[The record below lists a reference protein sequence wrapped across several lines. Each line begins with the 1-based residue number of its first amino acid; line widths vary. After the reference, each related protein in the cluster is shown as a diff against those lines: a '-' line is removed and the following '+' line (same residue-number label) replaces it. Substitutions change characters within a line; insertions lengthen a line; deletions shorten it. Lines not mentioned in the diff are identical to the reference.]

1 MSQSPPDL
9 ATELLRLA
17 EADPARLTEL
27 ATEVARRART
37 GGDLELGSS
46 AHRALGIAALHV
58 TDLRTA
64 ERHLRDAIRLAVRAG
79 SPELAAEARLRL
91 AFVRCVQGRMEQAIS
106 EVELALP
113 DLHGAGRARAEAQR
127 AVIFNHL
134 RRPEDA
140 LASYRLAVPVL
151 SRAGD
156 HLWLQRVL
164 SNRGI
169 VHGYRHEFAAA
180 ESDFQEA
187 ERLCRRLDL
196 GLSLAVVWQN
206 LGWLNALRGEVPA
219 ALRYL
224 DQAEE
229 RFRTLDTHQLC
240 WTLADRTELLLSA
253 GLIAEAREAA
263 EETVQEFERRGRK
276 VGLPEARL
284 LLARTAYLVRDHE
297 EAVREARRAALAF
310 GRQHRREW
318 VAVARFVALRSLAAM
333 SADDRAVSAGSRV
346 SVRQMEECAAELA
359 ETGWPASEVEA
370 RMIAARLAVDAGR
383 PARAERQW
391 EIAARRRHRGP
402 AGERI
407 HAWHAAALLRLA
419 RGNVRG
425 ARSAIR
431 MALRLHDEHRATLG
445 ATDLRAHASESR
457 VEVAELGLRLAL
469 RDGVPADVLTWAERG
484 RARHLLMR
492 PARPAHDRHLAEA
505 LAQLRLTVARID
517 ESRTAGEDTGALVE
531 RQITL
536 EREIR
541 DHCRRQAK
549 IPTESVPTAPAP
561 SAPAPSAPAPSA
573 PAPARPVSTEP
584 IPTELTPTEPIS
596 AESAPPTPIPAG
608 PVSSG
613 PSPTGSS
620 PTGPVPL
627 RQVAEALG
635 EQALVEFVQVDDVLH
650 AITVAGGRSRLH
662 ALGPLA
668 AVRTLVDRVP
678 FALRR
683 LARRTSVPGSQAA
696 ALNLLRDTVAKLDAL
711 LLRPLAAEL
720 RDRPLVLVP
729 SGPIQALPWS
739 LLPSCASRAICVSPS
754 ATLWYAGSQAGHART
769 GDARVVVAAGP
780 GLPGARSEAEGV
792 ASIHAVP
799 ALVDDAAGAE
809 AVLTDLDGAALAHV
823 AAHGRIHPSN
833 PLFSSLRLAD
843 GPLTVYDLERL
854 RRAPEIVVLAAC
866 DTGRFVVRP
875 GDELLGL
882 SATFL
887 ALGTRTIVA
896 PVLSILDT
904 ESTTLMIAL
913 HKLLAAGH
921 STASAL
927 AQAQQQVA
935 RDNLEAYAVAAG
947 FVCLGADST
956 MPT

>member
-333 SADDRAVSAGSRV
+333 SADDRPVSAGGRGGRV
-346 SVRQMEECAAELA
+346 SGRQMEECAAELA

-431 MALRLHDEHRATLG
+431 TALRLHDEHRATLG

-541 DHCRRQAK
+541 DHCRRQK
-549 IPTESVPTAPAP
+549 K
-561 SAPAPSAPAPSA
+561 
-573 PAPARPVSTEP
+573 
-584 IPTELTPTEPIS
+584 TPTEPVP
-596 AESAPPTPIPAG
+596 AEPAPPTPIPAEPG
-608 PVSSG
+608 
-613 PSPTGSS
+613 PTGSG

-711 LLRPLAAEL
+711 LLRPLAADL

-739 LLPSCASRAICVSPS
+739 LLPSCAGRAICVSPS

-809 AVLTDLDGAALAHV
+809 AVLADLDGAALAHV

-956 MPT
+956 MPA

>member
-1 MSQSPPDL
+1 MSASPPDL

-17 EADPARLTEL
+17 EADPARLTGL
-27 ATEVARRART
+27 ATEVARRARD
-37 GGDLELGSS
+37 GGDLKLASS
-46 AHRALGIAALHV
+46 ACRALGIAALHV

-64 ERHLRDAIRLAVRAG
+64 ERHLRDAIRLAVCAG

-187 ERLCRRLDL
+187 ERLCRQLDL
-196 GLSLAVVWQN
+196 DLSLAVVWQN

-224 DQAEE
+224 DQAER
-229 RFRTLDTHQLC
+229 RFRALDTHQLC

-333 SADDRAVSAGSRV
+333 SDDPGRAPTVGRVGRGGRV

-359 ETGWPASEVEA
+359 ETGWPAPEVEA

-383 PARAERQW
+383 PKRAERQW
-391 EIAARRRHRGP
+391 EIAGRRRHRGP

-407 HAWHAAALLRLA
+407 HAWHAEALLRLA
-419 RGNVRG
+419 RGNPRG
-425 ARSAIR
+425 AKSAVR
-431 MALRLHDEHRATLG
+431 TALRLHDEYRATLG

-505 LAQLRLTVARID
+505 LAQLRITVARIQ
-517 ESRTAGEDTGALVE
+517 EGRTAGEHTAALVE

-541 DHCRRQAK
+541 DHCRRQEK
-549 IPTESVPTAPAP
+549 VFTDTIPTA
-561 SAPAPSAPAPSA
+561 
-573 PAPARPVSTEP
+573 
-584 IPTELTPTEPIS
+584 
-596 AESAPPTPIPAG
+596 
-608 PVSSG
+608 
-613 PSPTGSS
+613 
-620 PTGPVPL
+620 PVPL
-627 RQVAEALG
+627 RRVAEALG
-635 EQALVEFVQVDDVLH
+635 EQALVEFVRVDDTLH
-650 AITVAGGRSRLH
+650 AITVVDGRSRLR

-668 AVRTLVDRVP
+668 PVRTLVDRVP

-711 LLRPLAAEL
+711 LLRPLAGDL

-739 LLPSCASRAICVSPS
+739 LLPSCAGRAICVSPS
-754 ATLWYAGSQAGHART
+754 ATLWYAGTQAGRART
-769 GDARVVVAAGP
+769 ETGRVVVAAGP

-809 AVLTDLDGAALAHV
+809 AVLADLDGAALAHV

-854 RRAPEIVVLAAC
+854 HRAPEIVVLAAC

>member
-1 MSQSPPDL
+1 MSASPPDL

-17 EADPARLTEL
+17 EADPARLTSL
-27 ATEVARRART
+27 ATEVARRARA

-46 AHRALGIAALHV
+46 VHRALGIAALHV

-79 SPELAAEARLRL
+79 SPGLAAEARLRL

-206 LGWLNALRGEVPA
+206 LGWLSALRGEVPA

-224 DQAEE
+224 DQAEQ

-333 SADDRAVSAGSRV
+333 SSDDRAVSTAGRGGRGGRV

-359 ETGWPASEVEA
+359 ETGWPAAEVEA

-391 EIAARRRHRGP
+391 EIAGRRRHRGP

-407 HAWHAAALLRLA
+407 HAWHAEALLRLA
-419 RGNVRG
+419 GGNVRG

-431 MALRLHDEHRATLG
+431 TALRLHDEHRATLG

-541 DHCRRQAK
+541 DHCRRQEKTSAE
-549 IPTESVPTAPAP
+549 PVPTAP
-561 SAPAPSAPAPSA
+561 
-573 PAPARPVSTEP
+573 
-584 IPTELTPTEPIS
+584 
-596 AESAPPTPIPAG
+596 
-608 PVSSG
+608 
-613 PSPTGSS
+613 S

-650 AITVAGGRSRLH
+650 AITLAGGRSRLH
-662 ALGPLA
+662 ALGPA
-668 AVRTLVDRVP
+668 APVRTLIDRVP

-711 LLRPLAAEL
+711 LLRPLAADL

-739 LLPSCASRAICVSPS
+739 LLPSCAGRAICVSPS
-754 ATLWYAGSQAGHART
+754 ATLWYAGSQAGRSRT
-769 GDARVVVAAGP
+769 GDGRVVVAAGP

-809 AVLTDLDGAALAHV
+809 AVLADLDGAALAHV

-947 FVCLGADST
+947 FVCLGADSA
-956 MPT
+956 MPS